1 MASISERDGAIQ
13 RTMHE
18 SGGVRAGKDI
28 ALVILN
34 KDMNNFIRIIKS
46 LENSSVLIDVVSKT
60 VKHKK
65 QQQQQQQQQKPK
77 KTRR

>member
-1 MASISERDGAIQ
+1 MASVSERDGAIQ
-13 RTMHE
+13 RTMRE

-28 ALVILN
+28 TLVILN

-65 QQQQQQQQQKPK
+65 QQQQQQQQKPK